1 MQISF
6 LKNYRNHLLLGATLA
21 MFIPPLS
28 MLIHSGNN
36 QIEKTQENFLTSKEV
51 SESCDNFIWN
61 ATINYAIILLLIFIL
76 IKYTDCL
83 SRIWILIICSI
94 TILYGLLV
102 YNRFKTIDNVA
113 ATGFLILVIILTL
126 AFLGLTFWYGKH
138 KANLQVPV

>member
-36 QIEKTQENFLTSKEV
+36 QIEKVQENFLEV
-51 SESCDNFIWN
+51 SESCYDFLKNT
-61 ATINYAIILLLIFIL
+61 TINYTFIMFFIFIL

-83 SRIWILIICSI
+83 SRIWIFVVCTI

-102 YNRFKTIDNVA
+102 YNRVKTINNNVA
-113 ATGFLILVIILTL
+113 IFILIWVIIWTL
-126 AFLGLTFWYGKH
+126 AVLGVTFWYGKL
-138 KANLQVPV
+138 KAKTQG

>member
-36 QIEKTQENFLTSKEV
+36 QIETVQENFLDDK
-51 SESCDNFIWN
+51 SESCKNFLWN
-61 ATINYAIILLLIFIL
+61 TTVNYTIIMLLIFGL

-83 SRIWILIICSI
+83 SRIWILVICTI

-102 YNRFKTIDNVA
+102 YNRVKTIDNVVA
-113 ATGFLILVIILTL
+113 IAILIWVTICTLLILGV
-126 AFLGLTFWYGKH
+126 TFWYH
-138 KANLQVPV
+138 KLQAK